1 MVNLDSKKVTGI
13 PMPAKV
19 KDVIKALNV
28 SIQGPI
34 WHIIMKVAKLMISKA
49 QALPASPSINIKQL
63 VPLLELREAKNWQ
76 VIGFQT
82 LSEI

>member
-1 MVNLDSKKVTGI
+1 
-13 PMPAKV
+13 
-19 KDVIKALNV
+19 
-28 SIQGPI
+28 
-34 WHIIMKVAKLMISKA
+34 MKIAKLMISKA